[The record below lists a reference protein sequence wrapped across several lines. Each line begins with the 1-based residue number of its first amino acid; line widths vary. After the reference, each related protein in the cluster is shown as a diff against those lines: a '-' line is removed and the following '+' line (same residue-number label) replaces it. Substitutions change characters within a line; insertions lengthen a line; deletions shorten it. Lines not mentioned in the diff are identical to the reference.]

1 MPLRGIRS
9 VHAAFGRPEDS
20 LTTTLC
26 IAIMA
31 KKNRRKE
38 RARRANQPDLNKNA
52 LWIAAVL
59 AGLGAALAFY
69 ATQLTF
75 SIESQGIVEA
85 SGCSLNDFVNCDV
98 ANASSYAQL
107 FGVPVAWF
115 GFLFYAFAGLSAVFG
130 ATATNTRQPAAFIAM
145 SLVLSIGAVL
155 FTFVKAYHLY
165 ELGVLCLVCLG
176 MYVAN
181 FGLLATLSMGLGYG
195 PVGFVGFVKDYLARV
210 QGAQSENG
218 FEPQLVKVGVIVLA
232 IFGIGYAGALNHAR
246 DITGNVDV
254 DGAVTAHFRGPV
266 YDVQIDPEASIWGN
280 PDADIEIV
288 EFADF
293 QCPACAQSAFHLR
306 PTLFEF
312 EEDVK
317 VVFMNY
323 PLTQIHSQAMNAAKA
338 SVCAEQFGDFWGYHD
353 EVFENQA
360 VLQPTLFTRI
370 ASEMG
375 WDEREFAACMLS
387 DDVVDRVNAD
397 VEKGRTA
404 QVTGTPSLYI
414 NGRKVAAWRNT
425 DVIRSIVR
433 EELSRR

>member
-1 MPLRGIRS
+1 
-9 VHAAFGRPEDS
+9 
-20 LTTTLC
+20 
-26 IAIMA
+26 MA

-38 RARRANQPDLNKNA
+38 RARRAIQPDLNKTA
-52 LWIAAVL
+52 LWIAVAF
-59 AGLGAALAFY
+59 AGIGAALAFY

-98 ANASSYAQL
+98 ANASSYAKM

-130 ATATNTRQPAAFIAM
+130 ATAANTRQPASFIAM
-145 SLVLSIGAVL
+145 SLVLAIGAVL

-165 ELGVLCLVCLG
+165 ELGVLCIVCVG

-181 FGLLATLSMGLGYG
+181 FGLLATLGMGLGYG
-195 PVGFVGFVKDYLARV
+195 PVGFVAFVKDYVDRIKGEA
-210 QGAQSENG
+210 SDKG
-218 FEPQLVKVGVIVLA
+218 FEPQISKVGVIVLVV
-232 IFGIGYAGALNHAR
+232 FGIGYAGALNHAR

-266 YDVQIDPEASIWGN
+266 YDVQYPEDASIWGN
-280 PDADIEIV
+280 PDAEIEIV

-306 PTLFEF
+306 PTLFQYED
-312 EEDVK
+312 DVK

-338 SVCAEQFGDFWGYHD
+338 GVCAERFGDFWGYHD

-360 VLQPTLFTRI
+360 VLQPTLFTQI
-370 ASEMG
+370 ASDMG
-375 WDEREFAACMLS
+375 WDEREFAECMLS
-387 DDVVDRVNAD
+387 DEVVDRVNDD

-404 QVTGTPSLYI
+404 QVSGTPSLYI

-433 EELSRR
+433 EELSRQ